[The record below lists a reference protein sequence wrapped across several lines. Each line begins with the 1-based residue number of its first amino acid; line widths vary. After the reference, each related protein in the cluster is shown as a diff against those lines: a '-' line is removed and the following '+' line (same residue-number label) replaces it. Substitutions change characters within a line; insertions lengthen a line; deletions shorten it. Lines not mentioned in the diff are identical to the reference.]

1 MNKESIYKQVTKN
14 NGPFK
19 YYEDMEGTFFFIALF
34 TLGLGFFFFYTMF
47 VERTYYKNRVALL
60 KILKTKSYNSLS
72 YVETYESRSFGNISY
87 FNLVIDGVTYEIT
100 LWHKNNEFTLS
111 GDGHSDYIGLFK
123 GDLIN
128 KSLVKDINRY
138 LYEILPDEPKF
149 S

>member
-1 MNKESIYKQVTKN
+1 MDKESIYNQPVKN
-14 NGPFK
+14 KGPFK
-19 YYEDMEGTFFFIALF
+19 YYEDMEGVFFFITFF
-34 TLGLGFFFFYTMF
+34 TLGVAMFFLYGMF
-47 VERTYYKNRVALL
+47 CERTYYKNRITLL
-60 KILKTKSYNSLS
+60 NILKTKSYNSLS
-72 YVETYESRSFGNISY
+72 YVVTHDARGFGNISY
-87 FNLVIDGVTYEIT
+87 FNLVIDGVTYEII

>member
-1 MNKESIYKQVTKN
+1 M
-14 NGPFK
+14 
-19 YYEDMEGTFFFIALF
+19 
-34 TLGLGFFFFYTMF
+34 
-47 VERTYYKNRVALL
+47 
-60 KILKTKSYNSLS
+60 KTKSYNSLS
-72 YVETYESRSFGNISY
+72 YVVTHDARGFGNISY
-87 FNLVIDGVTYEIT
+87 FNLVIDGVTYEII

-128 KSLVKDINRY
+128 KSLVKDINKY